1 MELKVN
7 EVASELNETAHVI
20 RNWTRYFKQYLS
32 LIKGEKNNYNL
43 YPPEA
48 MEVLRTIQRL
58 HRQQGYSTRQIK
70 NYLSGGELAA
80 AAEPVVNLPT
90 APDEVA
96 ELRAHIAQLL
106 EYQQRQEEFNRLLL
120 HQLEQ
125 RELRDQARD
134 KLITEYITESREART
149 RAQLEIRAA
158 EKEQEHQKK
167 KRWWGLK

>member
-70 NYLSGGELAA
+70 NYLSGGGTGSRRRTGCEFADCAGRGCGAEGPYRAA
-80 AAEPVVNLPT
+80 A
-90 APDEVA
+90 
-96 ELRAHIAQLL
+96 
-106 EYQQRQEEFNRLLL
+106 
-120 HQLEQ
+120 
-125 RELRDQARD
+125 
-134 KLITEYITESREART
+134 
-149 RAQLEIRAA
+149 
-158 EKEQEHQKK
+158 
-167 KRWWGLK
+167 